1 MSITPPVV
9 TETPEPSAAATPVAD
24 KRTRA
29 KGAIPKQVQSWIFLG
44 IVGIVAVGLWFSGIG
59 KTPKKTNAS
68 SAAAADQP
76 KPVVGGLSPDEVLK
90 STQESEQ
97 ARHSDARNARNPRP
111 TPSAPLSDA
120 YLIPNTGLG
129 PGNQPTPRT
138 SMAPTPGADPI
149 KDDERKR
156 EYMGRY
162 SSNVAFSYR
171 TDQPATSPVLQAQPN
186 ALGRAGT
193 PEDLAS
199 GASRLPGVPADVQR
213 QLETL
218 QAQHAKPPAPQQ
230 SNAAAQPAGLQA
242 QQAPVGPAPARRDAV
257 LNAATGKNHVIFEG
271 TVLESVLVN
280 RLNGDFAGPVICQT
294 TNDVYSHDHSQLLI
308 PAGSRLLGETKK
320 VSDVGQD
327 RLAVVFHRLIMPDGY
342 SVDLDQA
349 PGLNQIGETALHD
362 KVNNHYFKI
371 FGSSIAVG
379 AIAGLASIGTGN
391 SAVTGLPTSNA
402 SAYREGVTGSLSQ
415 SSLRILDRFLN
426 IPPTITIR
434 EGHRVRI
441 FLTQDLLVPA
451 YAQHR
456 MPSDL

>member
-1 MSITPPVV
+1 MSTTPPVA

-44 IVGIVAVGLWFSGIG
+44 IVGVVAVGLWFSGIG

-68 SAAAADQP
+68 SAATADQP
-76 KPVVGGLSPDEVLK
+76 KPAIGGLSPDEVLK
-90 STQESEQ
+90 RTQESEQ
-97 ARHSDARNARNPRP
+97 ARRTDALNVRPSPRP
-111 TPSAPLSDA
+111 TPSDA
-120 YLIPNTGLG
+120 YLIPNTGISTA
-129 PGNQPTPRT
+129 NQPTPGIAMT
-138 SMAPTPGADPI
+138 PTPVTDPI
-149 KDDERKR
+149 KDDEHKR
-156 EYMGRY
+156 EYAGRY
-162 SSNVAFSYR
+162 SSNIAFSYR
-171 TDQPATSPVLQAQPN
+171 TDQHAANPVPQAQP
-186 ALGRAGT
+186 AVLGTATT
-193 PEDLAS
+193 PEELAS
-199 GASRLPGVPADVQR
+199 GASRSPGLPADVQR
-213 QLETL
+213 QLD
-218 QAQHAKPPAPQQ
+218 A
-230 SNAAAQPAGLQA
+230 LQA
-242 QQAPVGPAPARRDAV
+242 QQAKLSASAPQQPNAVAQPPGPQTQPSPVGPAPARRDTS

-327 RLAVVFHRLIMPDGY
+327 RLAVLFHRLIMPDGY

-379 AIAGLASIGTGN
+379 AIAGLASIGTSN

-415 SSLRILDRFLN
+415 SALRILDRFLN